1 MLCKKYYIIC
11 IYLILYTNPLLYCL
25 KAFKLLV
32 DGGQHPRGKTSV
44 NVIGIG
50 HDALL
55 GMILVEIMVLTWEVN
70 DIDFI
75 CFVVKGYLL
84 MILLMGYIY
93 LNLLKPLLLV
103 LFLDVV

>member
-1 MLCKKYYIIC
+1 MVEISLCSS
-11 IYLILYTNPLLYCL
+11 LGS
-25 KAFKLLV
+25 FW
-32 DGGQHPRGKTSV
+32 G
-44 NVIGIG
+44 IGIG
-50 HDALL
+50 DDALL

>member
-44 NVIGIG
+44 NVTGIG
-50 HDALL
+50 HDAAAQ
-55 GMILVEIMVLTWEVN
+55 IFYDANVNCLTASSTFSVAKYCTADQFGGN
-70 DIDFI
+70 FTSN
-75 CFVVKGYLL
+75 VKGK
-84 MILLMGYIY
+84 MVICS
-93 LNLLKPLLLV
+93 P
-103 LFLDVV
+103 